1 MTLGQLAFKDL
12 LRNPT
17 RLLLTVLATGIGVL
31 AFVFL
36 QTVISVFYSGLA
48 VTQPDRLAVRSKIS
62 ITQPLPLSYKR
73 RIESVPGVTRITY
86 AGWFGGRM
94 SETRED
100 FFPNFY
106 VDKATYLKVYDEYV
120 APADQLA
127 AWMADPCGAM
137 AGKSLAERFDWQI
150 GDRVTLKN
158 AVYPGEWTFTV
169 RGIYAGRTPQIDTT
183 LFAFGYRCINERLP
197 EELRDYVGIYTI
209 VVDDPARSAQVAAQI
224 DAMFANSAYP
234 TRTESE
240 RSFQMSFI
248 AMSSAIL
255 TAVRIVAYGVLL
267 ILLLVVGNTLAM
279 NVREKTVDLATLRAL
294 GFRRRHVAALVLV
307 ESLVIGLAGAAVG
320 LLLAPPVLSGFVRVV
335 SESFGPI
342 GTVVITGPTYALA
355 LGASVGVALL
365 AGLLPALRAARL
377 QVAEGLR
384 RIA

>member
-1 MTLGQLAFKDL
+1 M
-12 LRNPT
+12 
-17 RLLLTVLATGIGVL
+17 
-31 AFVFL
+31 
-36 QTVISVFYSGLA
+36 
-48 VTQPDRLAVRSKIS
+48 
-62 ITQPLPLSYKR
+62 
-73 RIESVPGVTRITY
+73 
-86 AGWFGGRM
+86 
-94 SETRED
+94 
-100 FFPNFY
+100 
-106 VDKATYLKVYDEYV
+106 
-120 APADQLA
+120 
-127 AWMADPCGAM
+127 
-137 AGKSLAERFDWQI
+137 
-150 GDRVTLKN
+150 
-158 AVYPGEWTFTV
+158 
-169 RGIYAGRTPQIDTT
+169 
-183 LFAFGYRCINERLP
+183 FAFGYRCINERLP

-342 GTVVITGPTYALA
+342 GTVVITGSYSGELPEPP
-355 LGASVGVALL
+355 
-365 AGLLPALRAARL
+365 GL
-377 QVAEGLR
+377 E
-384 RIA
+384 